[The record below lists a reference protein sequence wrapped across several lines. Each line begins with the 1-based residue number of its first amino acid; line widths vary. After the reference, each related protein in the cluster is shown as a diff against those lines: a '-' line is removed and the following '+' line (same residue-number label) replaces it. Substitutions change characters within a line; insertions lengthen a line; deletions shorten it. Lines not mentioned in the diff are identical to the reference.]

1 MEFEASRAKAV
12 DKLNYFVEN
21 NLSEYSKLRNF
32 DFGPDDRSNI
42 SCLSPYI
49 THGVINELEVID
61 KSLKKFSFAK
71 NEKFIQEVLW
81 RVYWKGWLE
90 LRPNV
95 WSDYLVELN
104 NLRNEFKSNQNYL
117 NAIEG
122 KTNIECFNQWVKELK
137 ENNYLHNHTR
147 MWFAS
152 IWIFTLELPWQLGA
166 EFFMQHLYDGDAA
179 SNTLG
184 WRWVAGVQTQ
194 GKHYLAS
201 EWNIRKFTNN
211 RFQNIQLNEN
221 APPIFSDKTYSIGKK
236 DFLNFEIL
244 EDKILF
250 LGNSNEIAESIACL
264 KGKGP
269 TDTMELVYAQA
280 NALGF
285 DIGDVIANGSALNE
299 FRLMLI
305 RQGVDESVAQQL
317 INEPWSVLQRSPQQ
331 YSIQVEKSGYLAD
344 LDALVIGQVLCEAG
358 AGRSVQESDIDHGIG
373 IEIHRSIGERVESG
387 DAIMT
392 LDGPFGIDIHLI
404 QRLKQAITISD
415 YQVKLG
421 TRILETVTISDC
433 PTT

>member
-1 MEFEASRAKAV
+1 MKFEASRAKAV
-12 DKLNYFVEN
+12 DKLNHFVEN

-32 DFGPDDRSNI
+32 DFGPDNRSNI

-122 KTNIECFNQWVKELK
+122 KTDLECFNQWVNELK

-221 APPIFSDKTYSIGKK
+221 ASPIFSDKTYSIGKK

-244 EDKILF
+244 EDKILLIF
-250 LGNSNEIAESIACL
+250 ENNMTFEFSDFKEHKFKKILLISNESNRNIKLSEKVLKFKANLLKDQKTRLIEKSINCETININDL
-264 KGKGP
+264 KNITEK
-269 TDTMELVYAQA
+269 VYALYPTVSENLNFIQ
-280 NALGF
+280 NNQLQNIKFLYRKLDQFSWQYCNKGF
-285 DIGDVIANGSALNE
+285 FNFKNYIPKI
-299 FRLMLI
+299 
-305 RQGVDESVAQQL
+305 
-317 INEPWSVLQRSPQQ
+317 
-331 YSIQVEKSGYLAD
+331 
-344 LDALVIGQVLCEAG
+344 
-358 AGRSVQESDIDHGIG
+358 
-373 IEIHRSIGERVESG
+373 
-387 DAIMT
+387 
-392 LDGPFGIDIHLI
+392 
-404 QRLKQAITISD
+404 ISNFN
-415 YQVKLG
+415 
-421 TRILETVTISDC
+421 
-433 PTT
+433 